1 MKSSF
6 CPKCSQIPFLDI
18 QTENIFIKCKCGF
31 LNILSVKDYLKK
43 VSGIKPNRNSIIPN
57 TIKKQLMDAEEHLS
71 QYFSSIKN
79 QTINEYL
86 SKINEYLLKINEIES
101 AYEKSYT
108 MNSNILKL
116 IKIMID
122 NCNDYNSTMYIN
134 VNNHSKFNIY
144 KYNSTN
150 TDLLDYYNEY
160 KILFPLII
168 NIDSISAVKK
178 ISEHKDKVTNLL
190 LLNDGRI
197 ASTSLDHT
205 IKIFHLSNYTYHC
218 DITIEEHIHYVSALC
233 QLEDGR
239 LVSASWD
246 KSIRFYSIGQN
257 DYTNENFIKNAHNE
271 SINVLLPLSDNRIVS
286 CSPNCEIKIW
296 STTIPYTV
304 VPIQEI
310 KLNSCVLYSILYIKE
325 KNELVAA
332 LYQSLQ
338 VLDMSNYG
346 HKFTIDGVKC
356 VSAKGMCQLDSDRFI
371 VGGYGVIYLVNNYK
385 KEKEI
390 DCCDIENVYCFMK
403 MRNSRIILC
412 GCDKGK
418 MCMLD
423 RMKNDIEVKQSEHKG
438 NIKDLVSISN
448 FCFASAS
455 ASADIIL
462 WKY

>member
-31 LNILSVKDYLKK
+31 SNILSVKDYLKK

-71 QYFSSIKN
+71 HYFSSIKN

-134 VNNHSKFNIY
+134 VNNHTKFNIY
-144 KYNSTN
+144 KYNSNETN
-150 TDLLDYYNEY
+150 LLNYYNDY
-160 KILFPLII
+160 KIFFPLII
-168 NIDSISAVKK
+168 KIDNITAVKR
-178 ISEHKDKVTNLL
+178 IHDHKDMVTSLL
-190 LLNDGRI
+190 LLKDGRI
-197 ASTSLDHT
+197 ASSSLDHT
-205 IKIFHLSNYTYHC
+205 IKIFHLSNYDYHC
-218 DITIEEHIHYVSALC
+218 NITIEEHIHYVSSIC

-239 LVSASWD
+239 LVSGSWD
-246 KSIRFYSIGQN
+246 KSIRFYSLGQN
-257 DYTNENFIKNAHNE
+257 DYINENFITNAHNE
-271 SINVLLPLSDNRIVS
+271 SINSLVALSDNRIVS

-296 STTIPYTV
+296 STALPYTSN
-304 VPIQEI
+304 PIQEI
-310 KLNSCVLYSILYIKE
+310 KLNSCVLYSVLYIKE
-325 KNELVAA
+325 KDELVTA

-346 HKFTIDGVKC
+346 HKFTIDGIKC
-356 VSAKGMCQLDSDRFI
+356 VSAKGMCQLDNERFI

-390 DCCDIENVYCFMK
+390 ECNDIENVYCFMK
-403 MRNSRIILC
+403 MRNSRMILC
-412 GCDKGK
+412 GSEKGK
-418 MCMLD
+418 ICILN
-423 RMKNDIEVKQSEHKG
+423 RMKNEIEVRQSEHKG
-438 NIKDLVSISN
+438 NIKDIVSISN

-455 ASADIIL
+455 ADNSIIL

>member
-1 MKSSF
+1 
-6 CPKCSQIPFLDI
+6 
-18 QTENIFIKCKCGF
+18 
-31 LNILSVKDYLKK
+31 
-43 VSGIKPNRNSIIPN
+43 
-57 TIKKQLMDAEEHLS
+57 MDAEEHLS

-144 KYNSTN
+144 KYNSTD

-246 KSIRFYSIGQN
+246 KSIRF
-257 DYTNENFIKNAHNE
+257 
-271 SINVLLPLSDNRIVS
+271 
-286 CSPNCEIKIW
+286 
-296 STTIPYTV
+296 
-304 VPIQEI
+304 
-310 KLNSCVLYSILYIKE
+310 
-325 KNELVAA
+325 
-332 LYQSLQ
+332 
-338 VLDMSNYG
+338 
-346 HKFTIDGVKC
+346 
-356 VSAKGMCQLDSDRFI
+356 
-371 VGGYGVIYLVNNYK
+371 
-385 KEKEI
+385 
-390 DCCDIENVYCFMK
+390 
-403 MRNSRIILC
+403 
-412 GCDKGK
+412 
-418 MCMLD
+418 
-423 RMKNDIEVKQSEHKG
+423 
-438 NIKDLVSISN
+438 
-448 FCFASAS
+448 
-455 ASADIIL
+455 
-462 WKY
+462 